1 MDIYCFSG
9 REFRQQAYMASGH
22 CSCLSVFIL
31 NKVTA
36 GVAVNGENPFLESY
50 GYNNG
55 RGGGGTFYKFKVPVK
70 FSPYN
75 LVNKELK

>member
-1 MDIYCFSG
+1 MDIHG
-9 REFRQQAYMASGH
+9 REFRQHQAYMASGH

-36 GVAVNGENPFLESY
+36 GAALKGESLTYGFFLKY
-50 GYNNG
+50 MVIIMGN
-55 RGGGGTFYKFKVPVK
+55 KFKLPVK

-75 LVNKELK
+75 LVNKVLK